1 MATITS
7 PASLWIR
14 LAALVYDSL
23 VVAGI
28 WILGTFAVLPLTG
41 GVGVTAGMPWYRI
54 YLFALAALFFVGFW
68 CRAGQTL
75 GMEAWRLR
83 VGRRSGGRLMITQG
97 VVRLVVAWVTLGLGF
112 LWCLIDPER
121 RALHDLVAG
130 TEVVR
135 EPRSQ

>member
-75 GMEAWRLR
+75 GMQAWRLR
-83 VGRRSGGRLMITQG
+83 VRSRSGGRLMITQG

-112 LWCLIDPER
+112 LWCLIDP
-121 RALHDLVAG
+121 
-130 TEVVR
+130 
-135 EPRSQ
+135 